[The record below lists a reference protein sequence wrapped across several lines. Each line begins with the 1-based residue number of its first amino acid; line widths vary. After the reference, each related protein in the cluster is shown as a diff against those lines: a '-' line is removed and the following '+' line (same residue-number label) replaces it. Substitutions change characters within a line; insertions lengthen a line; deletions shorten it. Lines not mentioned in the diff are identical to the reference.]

1 MGCLVRKFVGERIYL
16 PQTVAA
22 TFANQSFST
31 VVPINAHSY
40 NKAKVIKL
48 KKPYKE
54 QGLDLT
60 SSNVKSS
67 KRARVTFYD
76 KIRQL

>member
-1 MGCLVRKFVGERIYL
+1 MPSTGMALTYITVRKFVGERIYL

-48 KKPYKE
+48 KKP
-54 QGLDLT
+54 
-60 SSNVKSS
+60 
-67 KRARVTFYD
+67 
-76 KIRQL
+76 